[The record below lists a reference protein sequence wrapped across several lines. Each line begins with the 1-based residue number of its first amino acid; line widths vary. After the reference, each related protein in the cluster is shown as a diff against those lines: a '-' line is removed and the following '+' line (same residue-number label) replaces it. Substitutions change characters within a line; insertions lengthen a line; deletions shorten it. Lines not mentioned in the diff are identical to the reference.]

1 MLDSKQRAY
10 LRSLSNDMQVIFQI
24 GKGGI
29 NPNMI
34 KQVFDTLE
42 ARELIKISL
51 LETCPTKPKETMTL
65 LIAALGCEPVQTIG
79 RKLVIFRRSSKEENR
94 KIVFPR

>member
-1 MLDSKQRAY
+1 MISTKNRAY
-10 LRSLSNDMQVIFQI
+10 LRSLSNTLEALYQI
-24 GKGGI
+24 GKGGVT
-29 NPNMI
+29 P
-34 KQVFDTLE
+34 
-42 ARELIKISL
+42 RELIKISL